1 MRSYGQYCP
10 IIQASELLAER
21 WSIHIPRNIMVGCQT
36 FTDDRYPAKGPPCA
50 GPVTPRIAADPDVL
64 VAQRHALRG
73 RGVPPGPGLIPSCC
87 SLTARVVSG

>member
-50 GPVTPRIAADPDVL
+50 DPVTPRIAADPASWLLSGMRFVDG
-64 VAQRHALRG
+64 ACR
-73 RGVPPGPGLIPSCC
+73 PGQG
-87 SLTARVVSG
+87 